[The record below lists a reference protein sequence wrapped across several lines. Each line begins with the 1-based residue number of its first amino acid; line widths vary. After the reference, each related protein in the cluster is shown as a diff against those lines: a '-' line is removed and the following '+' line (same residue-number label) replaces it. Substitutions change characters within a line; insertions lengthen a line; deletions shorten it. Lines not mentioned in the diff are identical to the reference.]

1 MERKIK
7 AQSEIVSSFKVEA
20 VVCMFWVRDEKELY
34 YRNSVK

>member
-1 MERKIK
+1 MARKIK

-20 VVCMFWVRDEKELY
+20 VVCVFWVRDEKELY